1 MKPTICLGCSQ
12 SRCASGSA
20 FKFMLSFSLGLCDVD
35 WGPKNLTNQPMGPW
49 FMDEVGKIL
58 SNLVGFHSY
67 CEMFH
72 PNSINFKGISIRA
85 ESKFC
90 TISPE

>member
-1 MKPTICLGCSQ
+1 MWCSQ
-12 SRCASGSA
+12 SGCAFGSA
-20 FKFMLSFSLGLCDVD
+20 FKFMLSFILGLCDVH
-35 WGPKNLTNQPMGPW
+35 WGPNNLTNRPMGPW

-58 SNLVGFHSY
+58 SNPVGFHSY